1 MVSGSKESE
10 QSKPKSFPVVAIG
23 ASAGGLEAFETFFK
37 ATPEDCGI
45 AFILVAH
52 LDPTHES
59 LLPELLQ
66 KRTKMPVH
74 QITDGTVVEINNI
87 YVIPPN
93 KNLSIL
99 QGKLQLL
106 DLSTSRGVNLPID
119 LFFTTLAQDQGSNA
133 IAIILSGTGSDGT
146 QGIKAIKAEN
156 GMVMV
161 QDEGS
166 AKYNGMPRSAAA
178 TGLADYVLSPDEM
191 PKILIKYITH
201 TFKNIHLAVIDEA
214 DEEKDTNYL
223 DKIFIILRTRTGH
236 NFSMYKK
243 NTIFRRIER
252 RMNIHQISEIKDY
265 VHYLQ
270 KSEREAVILFK
281 ELLIGVT
288 DFFRD
293 NLAFDHLL
301 KNILPDMLANKPDDY
316 TIRVWVAGCSSGE
329 EAYSLA
335 ITLIECMDSIKR
347 HFNVQIFATDID
359 EGAIEVARSG
369 LYAASVLSNVTTERL
384 KRFFSKEDDE
394 HFRIK
399 KSIREMLV
407 FAPHNIIK
415 DPPFTRLDILS
426 CRNLLIYFNS
436 ELQKKLFPVFHYSLK
451 PDGILFLGTS
461 ESIGQSN
468 DLFKVRDKKYKIFT
482 PDSSSNPNHKVPDFP
497 TMQTTFNKSDSTT
510 TSSTSRAEKISA
522 LQLVETIL
530 QKSHTPP
537 CAIID
542 DDNNIVYI
550 HGRTGRYLEPAE
562 GRISVNILEMA
573 RPGLKS
579 SLSLAIVKVAQ
590 HKVEVIMRDIEV
602 QNNDERILLD
612 VTVMPVVNE
621 AALHGLLMVVFEEKT
636 KSKNREKGAAK
647 TEVRASDLKSN
658 EELHQELQFTKQNLQ
673 TTIEELE
680 TANEELKSTNEELQ
694 STNEELQSTNEE
706 METSKEELQS
716 LNEES
721 ITVNSELQSRIDEL
735 TKTNDDMKNLLD
747 STDIATLFLDINL
760 CIRRF
765 TPKATDIIPLSAT
778 DTGRPI
784 SHFATS
790 LQGLDLN
797 EYCTNV
803 LNDLAMREVE
813 AKTRENRV
821 YSVKIRPYRTINN
834 VIDGVV
840 VTFEDISV
848 RKKVDKALN
857 DSEQLYR
864 MLFQLSSSP
873 MLLIAD
879 TGKIIES
886 NHFAYDLLEYS
897 KEEFMDLSIQ
907 SIGLFGTAEESRNY
921 IDKIIESGE
930 ESILT
935 TYKNK
940 YGVVVKLQVKGQ
952 ALQLKEHLRIL
963 ISFNYPMVQ

>member
-1 MVSGSKESE
+1 MVSGSKQSE
-10 QSKPKSFPVVAIG
+10 QSKTKNFPVVAIG

-37 ATPEDCGI
+37 ATPEDCGM

-52 LDPTHES
+52 LDPTHAS

-74 QITDGTVVEINNI
+74 QITDGTVVAINNI

-93 KNLSIL
+93 KNLAIL

-119 LFFTTLAQDQGSNA
+119 SFFSSLAQDQGSNG

-178 TGLADYVLSPDEM
+178 TGLADYVHSPDEM
-191 PKILIKYITH
+191 PKILLRYINH
-201 TFKNIHLAVIDEA
+201 SFKKNSLAVIDEI

-223 DKIFIILRTRTGH
+223 EKIFIILRTRTGH
-236 NFSMYKK
+236 DFSMYKK

-270 KSEREAVILFK
+270 KSEREAGILFK

-288 DFFRD
+288 NFFRD
-293 NLAFDHLL
+293 SLAFDHLL
-301 KNILPDMLANKPDDY
+301 QNDVPDMLANKPDDY

-335 ITLIECMDSIKR
+335 IILLESMDSIKR

-359 EGAIEVARSG
+359 EGAIEVARTG
-369 LYAASVLSNVTTERL
+369 LYAASVLSNVSTERL

-407 FAPHNIIK
+407 FAPHDIIK
-415 DPPFTRLDILS
+415 DPPFTKLDILS

-461 ESIGQSN
+461 ESIGQSSE
-468 DLFKVRDKKYKIFT
+468 LFQVRDKKFKIFT
-482 PDSSSNPNHKVPDFP
+482 PDSSGNPKHKVPDFP
-497 TMQTTFNKSDSTT
+497 AMQTAFDKSDSTT
-510 TSSTSRAEKISA
+510 TSSISRAEKISA

-530 QKSHTPP
+530 HKSHTPP

-562 GRISVNILEMA
+562 GRISVNILDMA

-590 HKVEVIMRDIEV
+590 HKIEVIMRNIEV

-621 AALHGLLMVVFEEKT
+621 AALNGLLMVVFEEKT
-636 KSKNREKGAAK
+636 KPQKSVKGAAK
-647 TEVRASDLKSN
+647 TEVKASDLKSN
-658 EELHQELQFTKQNLQ
+658 EELQQELQFTKQNLQ

-765 TPKATDIIPLSAT
+765 TPKATEIIPLSAT

-797 EYCTNV
+797 EYCTDV

-813 AKTRENRV
+813 AKTRENRI
-821 YSVKIRPYRTINN
+821 YEVKIRPYRTINN

-848 RKKVDKALN
+848 RKKVDRALN

-897 KEEFMDLSIQ
+897 KEEFLDLSIQ
-907 SIGLFGTAEESRNY
+907 SIGLFRTTEESTKY
-921 IDKIIESGE
+921 IDKIIECGE
-930 ESILT
+930 ETILT
-935 TYKNK
+935 SYKNK
-940 YGVVVKLQVKGQ
+940 NGDEVNLQIKGQ
-952 ALQLKEHLRIL
+952 AIQLKEHLRVL
-963 ISFNYPMVQ
+963 ISFNFL

>member
-1 MVSGSKESE
+1 M
-10 QSKPKSFPVVAIG
+10 VAIG
-23 ASAGGLEAFETFFK
+23 ASAGGLEAFESFFN
-37 ATPEDCGI
+37 AMPEDCDM

-52 LDPTHES
+52 LDPTHIS

-66 KRTKMPVH
+66 KHSKMPVH
-74 QITDGTVVEINNI
+74 QITDGMLVEINHI

-93 KNLSIL
+93 KNLAIL
-99 QGKLQLL
+99 QGRLQLL
-106 DLSTSRGVNLPID
+106 ELTRSRGVNLPID
-119 LFFTTLAQDQGSNA
+119 SFFTSLSQDQGSNA

-146 QGIKAIKAEN
+146 QGIKAIKSEN

-161 QDEGS
+161 QDEDS
-166 AKYNGMPRSAAA
+166 AKYNGMPGSAIA
-178 TGLADYVLSPDEM
+178 TGLADYVVAVDEM
-191 PKILIKYITH
+191 PKLLIKYITH
-201 TFKNIHLAVIDEA
+201 AFKNFKPVSTDGEGEL
-214 DEEKDTNYL
+214 EEENFL
-223 DKIFIILRTRTGH
+223 QKIFIILRTRTGH
-236 NFSMYKK
+236 DFSMYKK
-243 NTIFRRIER
+243 NTIIRRIER
-252 RMNIHQISEIKDY
+252 RMNIHQIAEIKGY
-265 VHYLQ
+265 VDYLQ
-270 KSEREAVILFK
+270 VSEREAGILFK

-293 NLAFDHLL
+293 TQAFDHLL
-301 KNILPDMLANKPDDY
+301 HKYLPDMLASKPDDY
-316 TIRVWVAGCSSGE
+316 TIRVWVTGCSSGE

-335 ITLIECMDSIKR
+335 IILLESMENIKR

-369 LYAASVLSNVTTERL
+369 LYAESVLSNVSAERL
-384 KRFFSKEDDE
+384 KRFFTTEDDE

-407 FAPHNIIK
+407 FAPHDIIK
-415 DPPFTRLDILS
+415 DPPFTKLDILS
-426 CRNLLIYFNS
+426 CRNLLIYFNA

-451 PDGILFLGTS
+451 PGGILFLGTS

-468 DLFKVRDKKYKIFT
+468 DLFYVLDKKWKIFS
-482 PDSSSNPNHKVPDFP
+482 PDSSNNPRHKVPDFP
-497 TMQTTFNKSDSTT
+497 VVQKAFDKSDSVIP
-510 TSSTSRAEKISA
+510 TSISKVEKISA

-530 QKSHTPP
+530 HKSHTPP

-550 HGRTGRYLEPAE
+550 HGRTGRYLELAE

-579 SLSLAIVKVAQ
+579 SLSLAILKVAQ
-590 HKVEVIMRDIEV
+590 HKVEVVMRDIEL
-602 QNNDERILLD
+602 QNNDEWILLD
-612 VTVMPVVNE
+612 VTVLPVVNE
-621 AALHGLLMVVFEEKT
+621 SVLHGLLMVVFQEKI
-636 KSKNREKGAAK
+636 KPSKKPKGTAK
-647 TEVRASDLKSN
+647 VDIKGSELKSCN
-658 EELHQELQFTKQNLQ
+658 ELEHELQFTRQNLQ
-673 TTIEELE
+673 STIEQLE

-721 ITVNSELQSRIDEL
+721 VTVNSELQSRIDEL

-747 STDIATLFLDINL
+747 STDIATLFLDIDL

-778 DTGRPI
+778 DIGRPV

-790 LQGLDLN
+790 LKGLDLN

-803 LNDLAMREVE
+803 LKDLAMREVE
-813 AKTRENRV
+813 AKTRENQV

-840 VTFEDISV
+840 ITFEDISV
-848 RKKVDKALN
+848 RKKVDKGLN

-873 MLLIAD
+873 MILVDEL
-879 TGKIIES
+879 GKIIEY
-886 NHFAYDLLEYS
+886 NHFSNELLGYS
-897 KEEFMDLSIQ
+897 KQEFMQLSIQ
-907 SIGLFGTAEESRNY
+907 AIELFGTATESKNH
-921 IDKIIESGE
+921 IDTIIANGE
-930 ESILT
+930 ETFEVQYI
-935 TYKNK
+935 NRNGA
-940 YGVVVKLQVKGQ
+940 GVHLQVKGQ

-963 ISFNYPMVQ
+963 ISINYI